1 MQKELLKKLNQ
12 IIDKS
17 AQINNESAN
26 EFAVS
31 DFETK
36 YEIRIPNDFKDFIL
50 NFHEFYFKDDYAVK
64 LSECSRYT
72 PDDGY
77 EHIDYLYSAKFIE
90 NAETYFRDGKKD
102 FLPIGESTG
111 DILLIGIG
119 KDNYGKIFIEYH
131 ECADNEKRIFL
142 VSNSFLNF
150 IKSVEQH
157 KKICKVNL
165 DEIEVELAD
174 DL

>member
-1 MQKELLKKLNQ
+1 M
-12 IIDKS
+12 
-17 AQINNESAN
+17 
-26 EFAVS
+26 
-31 DFETK
+31 
-36 YEIRIPNDFKDFIL
+36 
-50 NFHEFYFKDDYAVK
+50 
-64 LSECSRYT
+64 
-72 PDDGY
+72 
-77 EHIDYLYSAKFIE
+77 
-90 NAETYFRDGKKD
+90 
-102 FLPIGESTG
+102 PIGESTG